1 MGERDVLNEGEIAL
15 LDLVEAD
22 IRRADEGP
30 GGSKLLLRDI
40 VQLAGIARRLVSEVE
55 RLRTESEAAFACIEC
70 DGEGAVDEDGCCV
83 TCGADCFVLRGTP
96 DERASTRDLIGTVV
110 SAARCAAA
118 GDVERLRARNEALP
132 LLPKDSSDAAQ
143 EQARLM
149 IEAAAAR
156 GKASAGG
163 DGKVDYAY
171 AFGWL
176 SQDLTNTLIDMAALR
191 ARNEALERV
200 AKAVAEITHK
210 MYQDREARGWC
221 QDYYNALSALAEPGK
236 GGAP

>member
-1 MGERDVLNEGEIAL
+1 MNDVLTKEERHFRDESNDLLPGDAKPTREGSLRGE
-15 LDLVEAD
+15 LVA
-22 IRRADEGP
+22 
-30 GGSKLLLRDI
+30 I
-40 VQLAGIARRLVSEVE
+40 VDRLVSE
-55 RLRTESEAAFACIEC
+55 
-70 DGEGAVDEDGCCV
+70 
-83 TCGADCFVLRGTP
+83 
-96 DERASTRDLIGTVV
+96 
-110 SAARCAAA
+110 
-118 GDVERLRARNEALP
+118 VERLRARNEALP

-236 GGAP
+236 GGAT

>member
-1 MGERDVLNEGEIAL
+1 MQKHECCEC
-15 LDLVEAD
+15 
-22 IRRADEGP
+22 
-30 GGSKLLLRDI
+30 
-40 VQLAGIARRLVSEVE
+40 VE

-191 ARNEALERV
+191 ARNEKLETLHAFVRDSDP
-200 AKAVAEITHK
+200 A
-210 MYQDREARGWC
+210 YQSLSVSV
-221 QDYYNALSALAEPGK
+221 ALSALAEPGK
-236 GGAP
+236 GGAT